1 MKIDRRF
8 YVAGMEQTH
17 RINRRPFVVER
28 VRLTETGVAIEGAFE
43 LPVVCTLSA
52 DDQVFLAAFVRSHG
66 SIKKMEDFFGVS
78 YPTIKNRLS
87 RLAGKF
93 DFVEIEAEPATEGTL
108 DLLDRGEISV
118 EEALKRLKEERQ

>member
-1 MKIDRRF
+1 MSQEWNKLTELT
-8 YVAGMEQTH
+8 AG
-17 RINRRPFVVER
+17 RPFVVER